1 MQFIWDFVALGSLG
15 WLAYLAAMFL
25 VVPVGVLAVAAYACV
40 KASRRQAREREQA
53 GAEAEAR
60 RVAET
65 EARRPKVR
73 PSGRARFACW
83 RWPVELC
90 EVDGHDGAILA
101 VFEPYT
107 DHSVGYLLKQGE
119 PTPDNPGG
127 IECGGMWPHPSR
139 HFGADRVWLH
149 RPELRRD
156 GDVDEYDA
164 TCRALIWM
172 GDEIAAV
179 YGAKPEPKPLRGYAN
194 LAAANGVDKGA
205 GVVARHI
212 PSSGIEFEMLL
223 ADLFSG
229 MGLEVMLTP
238 SSSDYGVDLIVGR
251 FEGDSKIAVQA
262 KYYAGNPVGIGAVQ
276 EVFSGKAHYKTGFA
290 CVITNSSFTKNAQQL
305 AHETDVDLIDN
316 DLLNRLLSGKTE
328 DAN

>member
-1 MQFIWDFVALGSLG
+1 M
-15 WLAYLAAMFL
+15 
-25 VVPVGVLAVAAYACV
+25 
-40 KASRRQAREREQA
+40 
-53 GAEAEAR
+53 
-60 RVAET
+60 
-65 EARRPKVR
+65 
-73 PSGRARFACW
+73 
-83 RWPVELC
+83 
-90 EVDGHDGAILA
+90 
-101 VFEPYT
+101 
-107 DHSVGYLLKQGE
+107 GYLLKQGE